1 MPATVAEPLRP
12 ANVLVGSEDEALY
25 EIIDGQRVE
34 LPPMSV
40 YATWVASSLSGELTV
55 FSRAHPIGRPFTE
68 MLFRLPLN
76 GSRNRRPD
84 VAFVTYERWPQN
96 RPIPAT
102 DNAWDVVPDLA
113 VEVISPH
120 DLADEIMEKLTEY
133 FQAGVRLVWVVY
145 PRQRRVYVYD
155 SPTQVRGLTQGD
167 ELDGGAV
174 LPGLRLPLANLFPE
188 AAATSEDG

>member
-1 MPATVAEPLRP
+1 MPTTLTEPLRLAEP
-12 ANVLVGSEDEALY
+12 SAGAADETLY

-40 YATWVASSLSGELTV
+40 YATWVASLLANELAFFARV
-55 FSRAHPIGRPFTE
+55 HPIGRAFAG

-84 VAFVTYERWPQN
+84 VAFVTFERWPKD

-113 VEVISPH
+113 IEVVSPN
-120 DLADEIMEKLTEY
+120 DLADEIMEKITEY
-133 FQAGVRLVWVVY
+133 FQAGVLLVWIVYPQQRLVHVY
-145 PRQRRVYVYD
+145 E
-155 SPTQVRGLTQGD
+155 SPVRIRGFSHAD
-167 ELDGGAV
+167 ELDGGSV
-174 LPGLRLPLANLFPE
+174 LPEFRLPLANLFPE
-188 AAATSEDG
+188 TTAAS